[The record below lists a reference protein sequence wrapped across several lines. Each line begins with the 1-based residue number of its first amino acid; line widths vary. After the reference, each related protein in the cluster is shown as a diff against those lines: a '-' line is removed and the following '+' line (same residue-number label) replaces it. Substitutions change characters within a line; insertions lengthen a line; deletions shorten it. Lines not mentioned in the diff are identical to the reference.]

1 MEETEELGKEISNV
15 KTKAPLHTF
24 VGRLKEAKAK
34 TFGHRLRD
42 EEVEKLMQKMSGTIV
57 NADAK
62 HLAKIWF
69 TCRPW
74 H

>member
-1 MEETEELGKEISNV
+1 MEENEELGKEISNV

-42 EEVEKLMQKMSGTIV
+42 EEVEKLLHKMSGTIT

-62 HLAKIWF
+62 HLAKIW
-69 TCRPW
+69 
-74 H
+74 

>member
-42 EEVEKLMQKMSGTIV
+42 KEVAKLLHNMSGTIT

-62 HLAKIWF
+62 HLAKIW
-69 TCRPW
+69 
-74 H
+74 